1 MIALML
7 HCDTAIKMKDV
18 LFLQPIINVQAV
30 LDMAHTNK
38 SCKRVISWLT
48 VPNLL
53 RAHLGF
59 KEKVIWEQ
67 LQHNCCEI
75 WLVTCNQVVGTL
87 KCS

>member
-7 HCDTAIKMKDV
+7 RCDIAIKVKDL
-18 LFLQPIINVQAV
+18 LFLQPIMNVQAV
-30 LDMAHTNK
+30 LDMAHTKK

-59 KEKVIWEQ
+59 LKKVIWEQ
-67 LQHNCCEI
+67 LQYNCCEI
-75 WLVTCNQVVGTL
+75 
-87 KCS
+87 